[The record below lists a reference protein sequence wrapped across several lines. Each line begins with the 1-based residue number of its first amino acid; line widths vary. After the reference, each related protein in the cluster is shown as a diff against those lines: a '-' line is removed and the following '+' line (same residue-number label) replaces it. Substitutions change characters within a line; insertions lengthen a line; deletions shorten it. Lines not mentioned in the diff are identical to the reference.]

1 MAGGCL
7 PETENKR
14 MYQISG
20 PKSGC
25 CCFGDLGSS
34 RLRESFETVFD
45 RETKGLFVKWSLTG
59 GGCLREVVPMRELT
73 VYL

>member
-45 RETKGLFVKWSLTG
+45 
-59 GGCLREVVPMRELT
+59 
-73 VYL
+73 